1 MPTND
6 DYRLSVNFTKR
17 LDLLKLIKQDAELED
32 RSISSII
39 VRGMAAYYEQR
50 KVEAELFTRPQ
61 LNEAKKSDAL
71 IFEDV
76 DQLPAETSS
85 KLRDSLRREKS

>member
-1 MPTND
+1 MPSND
-6 DYRLSVNFTKR
+6 DLRLSVNFNKR
-17 LDLLKLIKQDAELED
+17 VDILKLIKQDAELED

-39 VRGMAAYYEQR
+39 VRGLASYYEQR

-61 LNEAKKSDAL
+61 LHEAKKPEAP
-71 IFEDV
+71 IFEDP
-76 DQLPAETSS
+76 DPLAAERPS